1 MNRRASITG
10 GAVLILLG
18 LIFLA
23 SEIFPGV
30 FNFWE
35 WPFFIIGFGG
45 LFLVWA
51 ILSGVGGLAVPGAI
65 ISGIGGIL
73 YYQNVTGDWTSWS
86 YIWALIPGFVGVGV
100 FLANLIDGKIREA
113 FTDSI
118 TLVLI
123 SAMLFFAFGTAF
135 GLEHNIA
142 QYWPVLLILLGIIAL
157 FKAFFPAKKRT
168 SSQTRHQEPEPV
180 NEDSAS

>member
-10 GAVLILLG
+10 GIVLILLG
-18 LIFLA
+18 ILFLA
-23 SEIFPGV
+23 SEVFPNV
-30 FNFWE
+30 FTFWQ
-35 WPFFIIGFGG
+35 WPFFVIGFGG
-45 LFLVWA
+45 LFMVWA
-51 ILSGVGGLAVPGAI
+51 ILSGTGGLAVPGTI

-73 YYQNVTGDWTSWS
+73 YYQSATGDWTSWS

-100 FLANLIDGKIREA
+100 LLANLIDGKIREA

-118 TLVLI
+118 TLILI

-135 GLEHNIA
+135 GLEHNVA

-157 FKAFFPAKKRT
+157 VKTLIPGKKKESRPTT
-168 SSQTRHQEPEPV
+168 SQVSGDAT
-180 NEDSAS
+180 EDNSN